1 MCNQKKAEKSHGE
14 KIKETSSAGRTL
26 KDADDTVS
34 ERKLLKVTPE
44 LCRKCKYHTI
54 MTIGGIYTA
63 CYYIIY
69 TRQRQGCPPGTC
81 DKYEKG
87 IPKPVRFGAM
97 IKEDIANEMRDI

>member
-14 KIKETSSAGRTL
+14 KLKETSSVERTL

-44 LCRKCKYHTI
+44 LYRKCKYHTT
-54 MTIGGIYTA
+54 MTIGGIYTT
-63 CYYIIY
+63 CYYIVY

-87 IPKPVRFGAM
+87 IPKPVRFNSD
-97 IKEDIANEMRDI
+97 IREDVNEKDRL